1 MMQAHRKPPSQRGL
15 TLIEL
20 LTTLVLIGTLLGLAV
35 PSLHTLVQQRRL
47 DGAVQTYLSQLH
59 WARLQAVALNQPVYI
74 GFGQTPAGSCYLF
87 YTGER
92 DRCSCGTAGSTCAA
106 GAQLLLAT
114 ELPQGHGVSVATAT
128 KIGITVN
135 AVRGTVTPTFI
146 ARFTARGGHTVEA
159 TTSVMGR
166 TRTCS
171 PAPGVPG
178 WPACA

>member
-1 MMQAHRKPPSQRGL
+1 MMQVKRKPPIQRGL

-20 LTTLVLIGTLLGLAV
+20 LATLVLIGTLLSLAA

-74 GFGQTPAGSCYLF
+74 GFGQTPTGSCYLF

-92 DRCSCGTAGSTCAA
+92 DRCSCGASGSTCAD
-106 GAQLLLAT
+106 GARLLLST
-114 ELPQGHGVSVATAT
+114 DLPQGSGVSVGTGT
-128 KIGITVN
+128 KSSITVD
-135 AVRGTVTPTFI
+135 ALRGTVTPTFV
-146 ARFTARGGHTVEA
+146 ATFTARGGHTVQA
-159 TTSVMGR
+159 STSVMGR

>member
-1 MMQAHRKPPSQRGL
+1 MMQANRKPPSQRGL

-20 LTTLVLIGTLLGLAV
+20 LTTLVLIGTLLGLAM
-35 PSLHTLVQQRRL
+35 PSMHKLVQQRRL

-92 DRCSCGTAGSTCAA
+92 DRCNCGAAGSTCAE
-106 GAQLLLAT
+106 GAHLLLAT
-114 ELPQGHGVSVATAT
+114 DLPQGSGVSVGTGA
-128 KIGITVN
+128 KSSITVD
-135 AVRGTVTPTFI
+135 ALRGTVTPTFV
-146 ARFTARGGHTVEA
+146 ATFTARGGHTVQA